1 MASKI
6 IKGLVI
12 AALCVGCFF
21 ALIFAFQ
28 YIWNMTLPAVFG
40 CKEITYLQAL
50 GILAL
55 SRILFGGFGF
65 RWSNSEKGKFWR
77 ERLKMKMTNMSE
89 EERAEFKRRLW
100 QKCNS

>member
-1 MASKI
+1 MLSKI
-6 IKGLVI
+6 IKGIVI
-12 AALCVGCFF
+12 ATLFVACFF

-28 YIWNMTLPAVFG
+28 YIWNMTMPAVFG
-40 CKEITYLQAL
+40 FHAITYIQAL
-50 GILAL
+50 GLLAL

-65 RWSNSEKGKFWR
+65 RWANSQKGKFWR

-100 QKCNS
+100 QKCHD